1 MKFVSNWKDIA
12 ARAHSMWA
20 FYLGLLLWH
29 LPDLIYKSIGIDT
42 NPRLWTLFGTG
53 AIIWGILGR
62 LLDQGIDRSTMRSPW
77 MVALLAVVLAL
88 GLVMA
93 DQPAAPVAEPVAV
106 VATDTPARPAPDAD
120 ARAKAFLAEAFP
132 LVAKWEGMRT
142 EAYLDMVG
150 VPTVCFGHTR
160 GVKLSDRY
168 TETECA
174 AMLRDELLEYRAR
187 LHRYFTHETKTAR
200 LPPKRDAAFG
210 SQAFNVGWAGAGKS
224 TAVRRLNAGDIA
236 GGCEAITWWNKAGG
250 RVVRGLVNRRA
261 EEYALCMDGLG

>member
-1 MKFVSNWKDIA
+1 MKLVKNWKDIA

-29 LPDLIYKSIGIDT
+29 LPDLIFKSIGIDT
-42 NPRLWTLFGTG
+42 DPRLWTLFGTG

-62 LLDQGIDRSTMRSPW
+62 LLDQGIDRSTTRSPW
-77 MVALLAVVLAL
+77 MVAVLAVVLVL
-88 GLVMA
+88 GLVIA
-93 DQPAAPVAEPVAV
+93 DQPVAPASEQVSM
-106 VATDTPARPAPDAD
+106 VATNTSTPEVEASAQ
-120 ARAKAFLAEAFP
+120 AFLDEAYP

-142 EAYLDMVG
+142 GAYLDMVG

-168 TETECA
+168 TEAECA
-174 AMLRDELLEYRAR
+174 AMLRDELLEYRAG
-187 LHRYFTHETKTAR
+187 LHRYFTHDTRAKR

-210 SQAFNVGWAGAGKS
+210 SLAFNVGIAGAGKS
-224 TAVRRLNAGDIA
+224 TATRRLNAGDIA

-261 EEYALCMDGLG
+261 EEYALCMDGVS